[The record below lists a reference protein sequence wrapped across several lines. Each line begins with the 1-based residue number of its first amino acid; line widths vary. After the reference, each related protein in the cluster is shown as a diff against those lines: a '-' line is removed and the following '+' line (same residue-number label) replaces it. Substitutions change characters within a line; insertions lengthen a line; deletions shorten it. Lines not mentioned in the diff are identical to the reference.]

1 MHIHEEASA
10 VKNSDR
16 GWQSPS
22 FSWLKLGGMSSFC
35 PHLGEGLS
43 SCKTQGLYQI
53 MYLFWGGTKTWFSMH
68 YYLTALSLFL
78 CSFVSLRSLITEIY
92 PRASI
97 VTRLRS
103 QKWLRP
109 KWLLLCQ
116 KRYSWFSFFG
126 DSLTYVITEPYC
138 CPTSEDRSKHSW
150 WLSRGLLSLLV
161 KRKARVA
168 LSSPTAAGVEV
179 GEHFAKSVPF
189 QLQRLC
195 VLRLERSN

>member
-22 FSWLKLGGMSSFC
+22 LVDWSQEGCHHSV

-53 MYLFWGGTKTWFSMH
+53 MYLLRGGTKTLFSPH

-92 PRASI
+92 PRAST

-116 KRYSWFSFFG
+116 KKIFLVLFLWGPPNLCDYKII
-126 DSLTYVITEPYC
+126 SLPNFRRQKSSTP
-138 CPTSEDRSKHSW
+138 D
-150 WLSRGLLSLLV
+150 GSLE
-161 KRKARVA
+161 ASS
-168 LSSPTAAGVEV
+168 LSSCKGRQ
-179 GEHFAKSVPF
+179 G
-189 QLQRLC
+189 
-195 VLRLERSN
+195 

>member
-22 FSWLKLGGMSSFC
+22 LVDWSQEGCHHSV

-53 MYLFWGGTKTWFSMH
+53 MYLLWGGTKTLFSLH

-92 PRASI
+92 PRAST

-116 KRYSWFSFFG
+116 EKFSFSRAPQYICLHSDFI
-126 DSLTYVITEPYC
+126 LYVRASAQLGIESRLGGQILSNDWLMAEC
-138 CPTSEDRSKHSW
+138 RVGKVHRDRK
-150 WLSRGLLSLLV
+150 
-161 KRKARVA
+161 K
-168 LSSPTAAGVEV
+168 E
-179 GEHFAKSVPF
+179 
-189 QLQRLC
+189 C
-195 VLRLERSN
+195 

>member
-1 MHIHEEASA
+1 MHIREEASA
-10 VKNSDR
+10 VKNSDW

-22 FSWLKLGGMSSFC
+22 FSWLKLGGMLSFC

-53 MYLFWGGTKTWFSMH
+53 MYLFWGGTKTWFSLH

-109 KWLLLCQ
+109 KWLLLRQ

-126 DSLTYVITEPYC
+126 DSLTYVITKLYC
-138 CPTSEDRSKHSW
+138 CKPQKTEVSTPDGCLEASSVSW
-150 WLSRGLLSLLV
+150 WKGRQG
-161 KRKARVA
+161 
-168 LSSPTAAGVEV
+168 
-179 GEHFAKSVPF
+179 
-189 QLQRLC
+189 
-195 VLRLERSN
+195 